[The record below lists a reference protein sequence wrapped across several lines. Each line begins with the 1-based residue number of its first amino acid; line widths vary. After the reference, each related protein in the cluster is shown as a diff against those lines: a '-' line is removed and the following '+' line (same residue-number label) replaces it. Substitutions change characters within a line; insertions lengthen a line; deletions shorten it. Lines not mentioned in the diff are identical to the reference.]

1 MYCLSGYTN
10 FGWPHSLGG
19 WQMDENKKGAAS
31 AKQAKSLYISKKIVK
46 ILQNFNKNL
55 KNIFLTKWGELSLF
69 SAMKNMHI
77 WAGRV
82 LI

>member
-1 MYCLSGYTN
+1 
-10 FGWPHSLGG
+10 
-19 WQMDENKKGAAS
+19 MDS
-31 AKQAKSLYISKKIVK
+31 CSKKIVK

-55 KNIFLTKWGELSLF
+55 KNIFLTKWDELSLF

-82 LI
+82 LILKMKVYETINIMTEVMDYGLPERK